1 MPEPLRASEPGRAP
15 ASERRRARAG
25 GAWAA
30 AERGCLPRAGPPAPV
45 GGTRL
50 LRGAP
55 CPRQPRADGQVSA
68 SAAAARGARL
78 GRLAGGRGE
87 KFVRC
92 GAVRGELGLS
102 LCGAAVRHLR
112 GARAEAD
119 GVLRPGWAG
128 GSWVE
133 GSVPPARAVHE
144 EMMPFR
150 CLPCLVFVWQ
160 AGERNSQVEN
170 RISPPRCCI
179 LQIEPCFYD
188 ILARVPFV
196 KSGKAARDLG
206 TFM

>member
-1 MPEPLRASEPGRAP
+1 MGCGGAGLPSSGGAARPRGWYPAAAGRPVPQAAASRRAGQCLGGCGTESAAGP
-15 ASERRRARAG
+15 ARRRERRKVCA
-25 GAWAA
+25 
-30 AERGCLPRAGPPAPV
+30 
-45 GGTRL
+45 
-50 LRGAP
+50 
-55 CPRQPRADGQVSA
+55 
-68 SAAAARGARL
+68 
-78 GRLAGGRGE
+78 
-87 KFVRC
+87 VRS